1 MEDKQYQEIADAI
14 QDVCDSR
21 HWRAA
26 LSTIRDYIR
35 NPGKPVNSGI
45 LPRTKT
51 LINFGRENP
60 QAIER
65 LFDLVM
71 RIKKHDFDLE
81 AYISE
86 YKEKIDKAFDFLN
99 ALDRPLRV
107 VNSIISYDGDVTKA
121 RLSALRGDKACLEV
135 LVPIAKASM
144 TRFRKLVDARLM
156 VKKEEI
162 STKQNAYLKVF
173 RARRAAQKRLFC
185 YLHNVDELKGDLT
198 KDFKK
203 MTSRAALA
211 AGFYAQEHAVNGV
224 SKHEARAKFWE
235 EYDRDL
241 SATIRALDA
250 EERGAKIVRSNIR
263 FPDIVGKY
271 FHSDKRMD
279 KIQKLQQKFKK

>member
-1 MEDKQYQEIADAI
+1 MEGKQYQEIADAL

-26 LSTIRDYIR
+26 ISTIRDYIR
-35 NPGKPVNSGI
+35 NPGKPLSGGV
-45 LPRTKT
+45 LPRTKI
-51 LINFGRENP
+51 LIEFGRENS

-65 LFDLVM
+65 LFDLIM
-71 RIKKHDFDLE
+71 RIRKHDFDLE

-86 YKEKIDKAFDFLN
+86 NKEKIDKAFEFLN
-99 ALDRPLRV
+99 SLDRPLRV

-121 RLSALRGDKACLEV
+121 RYSALRGDKGCLNV

-144 TRFRKLVDARLM
+144 TRFRKMVDARLM

-185 YLHNVDELKGDLT
+185 YLHNVDELKGELS
-198 KDFKK
+198 KEFKK

-211 AGFYAQEHAVNGV
+211 AGFYSQEHAVNGV

-241 SATIRALDA
+241 LATIRALDA
-250 EERGAKIVRSNIR
+250 EQRGAKIVRSNIR
-263 FPDIVGKY
+263 FPDIVNKY
-271 FHSDKRMD
+271 FHSEKRID
-279 KIQKLQQKFKK
+279 KIQQLQQKFKK

>member
-1 MEDKQYQEIADAI
+1 MEDKQYQEIADAL

-21 HWRAA
+21 HWRASI
-26 LSTIRDYIR
+26 STIRDYIR
-35 NPGKPVNSGI
+35 NPGKPYSTGV
-45 LPRTKT
+45 LPRTKV
-51 LINFGRENP
+51 LIDFGRKNP
-60 QAIER
+60 EAIER
-65 LFDLVM
+65 LFTLIE

-81 AYISE
+81 AYVSE
-86 YKEKIDKAFDFLN
+86 NKEKIDKAFEFLN
-99 ALDRPLRV
+99 SLDRPLRV

-121 RLSALRGDKACLEV
+121 RYSALRGDKGCLDV

-144 TRFRKLVDARLM
+144 TRFRKMVDARLM
-156 VKKEEI
+156 IKKEEI

-185 YLHNVDELKGDLT
+185 YLHNVDELKGELT
-198 KDFKK
+198 KEFKK
-203 MTSRAALA
+203 MTSKAALA
-211 AGFYAQEHAVNGV
+211 AGFYSQEHAVNGV